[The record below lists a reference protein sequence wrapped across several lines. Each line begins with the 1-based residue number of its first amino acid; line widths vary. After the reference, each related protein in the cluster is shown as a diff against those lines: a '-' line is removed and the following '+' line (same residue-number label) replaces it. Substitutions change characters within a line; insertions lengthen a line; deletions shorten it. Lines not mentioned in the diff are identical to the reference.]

1 MAEEEIFEMNASEII
16 VKLAKKDAVRDVKD
30 ILEECSDLEEA
41 KKRVKAMIE
50 DIEKQ

>member
-1 MAEEEIFEMNASEII
+1 MQEEDFFEVNASEII

-30 ILEECSDLEEA
+30 ILEECKDLDEA
-41 KKRVKAMIE
+41 KKRVQALIE